1 LVVVDLVELTVVV
14 EVEVEQEVLLLVLS
28 QYPQDLL
35 IRFLLEVVD
44 LQQQHL
50 VYRHMLVD
58 RDQVYQDN
66 QVMHLVVVEMEILQ
80 TRITLKVDMVVHKEI
95 LVVQEIM
102 GILIHIKE
110 AVEEEVEQE
119 EQEVQFLIPEQLVAA
134 AMVETVDLE

>member
-14 EVEVEQEVLLLVLS
+14 VVEVEQEVLLLVLS

-80 TRITLKVDMVVHKEI
+80 TRVTLKVDMVVHKEI
-95 LVVQEIM
+95 LVVQEIT
-102 GILIHIKE
+102 GIIIHIKE
-110 AVEEEVEQE
+110 AVVVEVEQV
-119 EQEVQFLIPEQLVAA
+119 EQEVQFLIPKQLVAV